1 MPPKL
6 AAAQLQPAEHA
17 RMVWVALPA
26 AGTPFDA
33 ILKPEYWAHVAKA
46 LKAGHEIVVRPPEG
60 HYYATLLV
68 RDAGALWAKV
78 AVLHKHEFNKPEAAA
93 EAAGAGADAVAPDT
107 DGFEIRPV
115 GGLGYCVVRL
125 SDKQRV
131 YEGGKTKADAARWLQ
146 EHLAAVAG

>member
-17 RMVWVALPA
+17 RMVWVARPA
-26 AGTPFDA
+26 AGTPFETLLEPA
-33 ILKPEYWAHVAKA
+33 YWAHVAKS
-46 LKAGHEIVVRPPEG
+46 LQPGHEIVVRPPEG
-60 HYYATLLV
+60 HYYARLLV

-78 AVLHKHEFNKPEAAA
+78 AVLQKHEFATAAIETA
-93 EAAGAGADAVAPDT
+93 TAAGPETDA
-107 DGFEIRPV
+107 FEIRQV
-115 GGLGYCVVRL
+115 GSLGYCVVRL
-125 SDKQRV
+125 ADKQRV